1 MIWQRNAQPGET
13 ALQKQRQMPRHIAM
27 QLLPRHLQQFERN
40 DWTHLQKHPHMMTAF
55 EFAQFTDK
63 NPPEYDIFKFRKVF
77 PLIQF

>member
-1 MIWQRNAQPGET
+1 
-13 ALQKQRQMPRHIAM
+13 
-27 QLLPRHLQQFERN
+27 
-40 DWTHLQKHPHMMTAF
+40 MTAF